1 MRDVNFNNC
10 NVQVGPVDGNVNQ
23 TLGGIKSSAKS
34 STAGWRNWFLKPFI
48 VGLALSIVTGTWAM
62 LRGCSP
68 ERSKLNMG
76 DFASQGAQKVFII
89 ENAFF
94 SRMEGVEPK
103 NQEIDINSTSQ
114 LATEELAAWAKRFHE
129 EHKHELS
136 FSFCKQ
142 AAEKGYPRAQFNLA
156 LMYFWGVGTE
166 KDERLFFKW
175 CRRAAD
181 QGLPEALCELGI
193 AYYQSIGTSRNVK
206 RSAQCMERAAELGNA
221 KAQALMGYYCVFGAT
236 FGIKADFNA
245 AIKWMTLAANQG
257 YPIAYFQLGWMTY
270 LGIGCS
276 PDYKKAEEWLSKAIE
291 SGDAKVAELAR
302 DFRKT
307 MNAACWEED

>member
-23 TLGGIKSSAKS
+23 TLGRSNNSAKS
-34 STAGWRNWFLKPFI
+34 STAGWRNWFLKPFF

-62 LRGCSP
+62 LRGCSF
-68 ERSKLNMG
+68 ERSKPKAVNFLDQG
-76 DFASQGAQKVFII
+76 SQNVFII

-94 SRMEGVEPK
+94 SRMEGVVPK
-103 NQEIDINSTSQ
+103 NREIDINSTSQ
-114 LATEELAAWAKRFHE
+114 LATDELAAWAKKFHE

-142 AAEKGYPRAQFNLA
+142 AAEKGYPHAQFNLA

-166 KDERLFFKW
+166 KDERSFFKW

-193 AYYQSIGTSRNVK
+193 AYYQAIGTSRNIK
-206 RSAQCMERAAELGNA
+206 RSAECMERAAGLGNA
-221 KAQALMGYYCVFGAT
+221 KAQALMGYYCVFGAA

-245 AIKWMTLAANQG
+245 AIKWMTLSADQR
-257 YPIAYFQLGWMTY
+257 YPMAYFQLGWMTY
-270 LGIGCS
+270 LGVGCS
-276 PDYKKAEEWLSKAIE
+276 PDYKKAEEWLNKAIE
-291 SGDAKVAELAR
+291 SGDAKVAELAKE
-302 DFRKT
+302 FRKT
-307 MNAACWEED
+307 MNAACRGED

>member
-23 TLGGIKSSAKS
+23 TLGRSNNSAKS
-34 STAGWRNWFLKPFI
+34 STAGWRNWFLKPFF

-62 LRGCSP
+62 LRGCSF
-68 ERSKLNMG
+68 ERSKPKVVNFLDQG
-76 DFASQGAQKVFII
+76 SQNVFII

-94 SRMEGVEPK
+94 SRMEGVVPK
-103 NQEIDINSTSQ
+103 NREIDINSTSQ
-114 LATEELAAWAKRFHE
+114 LATDELAAWAKKFHE

-142 AAEKGYPRAQFNLA
+142 AAEKGYPHAQFNLA

-166 KDERLFFKW
+166 KDERSFFKW

-193 AYYQSIGTSRNVK
+193 AYYQAIGTSRNIK
-206 RSAQCMERAAELGNA
+206 RSAECMERAAGLGNA
-221 KAQALMGYYCVFGAT
+221 KAQALMGYYCVFGAA

-245 AIKWMTLAANQG
+245 AIKWMTLSADQR
-257 YPIAYFQLGWMTY
+257 YPMAYFQLGWMTY
-270 LGIGCS
+270 LGVGCS
-276 PDYKKAEEWLSKAIE
+276 PDYKKAEEWLNKAIE
-291 SGDAKVAELAR
+291 SGDAKVAELAKE
-302 DFRKT
+302 FRKT
-307 MNAACWEED
+307 MNAACRGED